1 MGISSSIDVHRACV
15 FFVSSRFR
23 VDKKPTGVKARRTT
37 TTTTTMGDEG
47 RTTERGEDGDE
58 CDLYH
63 ALGLAR
69 DATKLEVRCGRLASP
84 RARAR
89 RGDEGR
95 CVCGVTDATRVFVVY
110 VVVGTPSV

>member
-1 MGISSSIDVHRACV
+1 VR

-37 TTTTTMGDEG
+37 TTTTMGDEG
-47 RTTERGEDGDE
+47 RTTEGGEDGDD

-69 DATKLEVRCGRLASP
+69 DATKLEVRCGRFASP

-89 RGDEGR
+89 HGEDDAY
-95 CVCGVTDATRVFVVY
+95 GVIDATRVFVVY

>member
-1 MGISSSIDVHRACV
+1 VR

-37 TTTTTMGDEG
+37 TTTMGDEG
-47 RTTERGEDGDE
+47 RTTEGGEDGDD

-69 DATKLEVRCGRLASP
+69 DATKLEVRFGWVASR
-84 RARAR
+84 RARKRAL
-89 RGDEGR
+89 
-95 CVCGVTDATRVFVVY
+95 DADDA
-110 VVVGTPSV
+110 

>member
-1 MGISSSIDVHRACV
+1 MHTGDPGARRGGMVGKSMGISSSIDVHRACV
-15 FFVSSRFR
+15 FFVVWSRFR

-37 TTTTTMGDEG
+37 TTTMGDEG
-47 RTTERGEDGDE
+47 RTTERGEAGDDW
-58 CDLYH
+58 DLYH

-89 RGDEGR
+89 RGDER
-95 CVCGVTDATRVFVVY
+95 
-110 VVVGTPSV
+110 

>member
-1 MGISSSIDVHRACV
+1 MR

-37 TTTTTMGDEG
+37 TTTMGDEG
-47 RTTERGEDGDE
+47 RTTEGGEDGDD

-69 DATKLEVRCGRLASP
+69 DATKLEVRCGRLASR

-89 RGDEGR
+89 HGEDDAY
-95 CVCGVTDATRVFVVY
+95 GVTDATRVFVVY

>member
-1 MGISSSIDVHRACV
+1 
-15 FFVSSRFR
+15 
-23 VDKKPTGVKARRTT
+23 
-37 TTTTTMGDEG
+37 MGDEG
-47 RTTERGEDGDE
+47 RTTEGGEDGDD

-69 DATKLEVRCGRLASP
+69 DATKLEVRCGRFASP

-89 RGDEGR
+89 HGEDDAY
-95 CVCGVTDATRVFVVY
+95 GVIDATRVFVVY